1 MRGVSCIDNLYSLA
15 IPSLEKPCTAVQVS
29 EASELSLSLD
39 LTLKEHGEVV
49 QVWLSI
55 GCGFR
60 SSRSFVCDSL

>member
-39 LTLKEHGEVV
+39 LTLKEHGEGCAGLVKYRLRLSQQ
-49 QVWLSI
+49 QVIRL
-55 GCGFR
+55 
-60 SSRSFVCDSL
+60 